1 MVSGL
6 QSASL
11 SHCNT
16 PCWGNSSARILLKGG
31 DANCAAIP
39 SRSFDDVADLDKAA
53 EMISRL
59 ADIQVMLF
67 LSISRTHVEFC

>member
-11 SHCNT
+11 SCDT

-31 DANCAAIP
+31 DANCAATLL
-39 SRSFDDVADLDKAA
+39 RYFDDVADLDKAT
-53 EMISRL
+53 EMVSRI
-59 ADIQVMLF
+59 ADVNWLF
-67 LSISRTHVEFC
+67 LFPSCPRTPVEF